1 MLRISV
7 LPRPAP
13 VAANQRSH
21 DTSPAESK
29 GYRSFLV
36 ACAVAFVL
44 IGALNMV
51 ASPRADRVTA
61 ALMIV
66 AVSLVLTRIVY
77 RPGPRQAILAAAFL
91 DVFGLAESVR
101 APAGI
106 AEALLFP
113 LLGGLLLVAAH
124 RGRTLLIGFGFAWL
138 SGVVGVGLSFA
149 FGAMAR
155 HAAETYPPTT
165 IAFAGVLGIVTY
177 ATMWWV
183 ANRWQA
189 ALDGAHLAEERYR
202 TLFERATDA
211 IAVLSKDTVVDANPA
226 CCSLLGYTIEELRGM
241 PTDEI
246 LMPSAMDDY
255 RHDRARMSAG
265 SPVFVERPLRRKDG
279 STVIVEVSGQRLPN
293 GTSQVAMRDVTARR
307 AAQAERDR
315 LAAAVDQAAD
325 IVIVIDAAGVIDYV
339 SYLPKPFSRAAHAQ
353 AVRSTLDAAA

>member
-1 MLRISV
+1 
-7 LPRPAP
+7 
-13 VAANQRSH
+13 
-21 DTSPAESK
+21 
-29 GYRSFLV
+29 
-36 ACAVAFVL
+36 
-44 IGALNMV
+44 
-51 ASPRADRVTA
+51 
-61 ALMIV
+61 
-66 AVSLVLTRIVY
+66 
-77 RPGPRQAILAAAFL
+77 
-91 DVFGLAESVR
+91 
-101 APAGI
+101 
-106 AEALLFP
+106 
-113 LLGGLLLVAAH
+113 
-124 RGRTLLIGFGFAWL
+124 
-138 SGVVGVGLSFA
+138 
-149 FGAMAR
+149 
-155 HAAETYPPTT
+155 
-165 IAFAGVLGIVTY
+165 
-177 ATMWWV
+177 MWWV

-339 SYLPKPFSRAAHAQ
+339 SYLPNPFSRAAHAQ